1 MLSQNKIKKYVPRHL
16 RLGSP
21 VSPFQVEAFQDVVET
36 IPVVDSEGSVVHTNN
51 VVKSVP
57 ASDVM
62 SKYKVSA
69 FRLTALVKAGVPL
82 KVVNV
87 NASNVATI
95 EQLKNVCESID
106 SADAYVNRVLAERKE
121 REAWLQPESST
132 SSNVES

>member
-21 VSPFQVEAFQDVVET
+21 VSPFKVEAFQDVVET
-36 IPVVDSEGSVVHTNN
+36 IPVVDSEGSVVQTTS

-57 ASDVM
+57 VSDVM

-121 REAWLQPESST
+121 REAWLQPDSST
-132 SSNVES
+132 TFQS